1 MKALAKLRILVIEDD
16 SRMLEFLRT
25 GLRQGGHCVVIAKTA
40 EQGRRIADQGGFDA
54 VVLRGDLPGQ
64 NGFALAQQLQE
75 RPDGPA
81 IVTLAPSRDGLDSG
95 ADGSLNGPISLPELL
110 ARIDSAVRRTRTPA
124 PDHMSFGPFHLDIG
138 KRRLTCDH
146 GQIQITRSEYLLLRA
161 LVLHRGQ
168 TVPRRQLVQA
178 VWGTTTIS
186 HGTLDTLV
194 NTLRGKLNLRQPW
207 LIATVGGA
215 GYALVEDATLRPAAT
230 AEPRHRAAKVR
241 RSSSIGSVRRK

>member
-25 GLRQGGHCVVIAKTA
+25 GLRQGGHSVVIAKGP
-40 EQGRRIADQGGFDA
+40 EQGRRIVDHGGFDA
-54 VVLRGDLPGQ
+54 IVLRGDLPGQ
-64 NGFALAQQLQE
+64 NGFAALAQQLQE

-81 IVTLAPSRDGLDSG
+81 ILTLAPSRDGLNAG
-95 ADGSLNGPISLPELL
+95 ADGSLNGPFSLPELL
-110 ARIDSAVRRTRTPA
+110 ARLDSAVRRIRTPA

-146 GQIQITRSEYLLLRA
+146 GPIQITRSEYLLLRA
-161 LVLHRGQ
+161 LVMHRGE

-207 LIATVGGA
+207 LIATMGGA
-215 GYALVEDATLRPAAT
+215 GYALVEDATLRPAST
-230 AEPRHRAAKVR
+230 AEPRHRAAKR
-241 RSSSIGSVRRK
+241 LRPIPAPLNP